1 MRNGFDFKL
10 TINKIDSVKP
20 RQAGE
25 SEINGELVSWGWAVK
40 FSTRNKILVEDKD
53 FVHKEVE
60 TTLIIEVPCDS
71 KVEAVNVNDFLLKLS
86 HDPKPFN
93 GDINLPSKG
102 SNGYTTKTKL
112 KGTDFI
118 KLFDRK

>member
-10 TINKIDSVKP
+10 TINKIDNVKP

-25 SEINGELVSWGWAVK
+25 SEINGETVVWGWAVK
-40 FSTRNKILVEDKD
+40 FATRNKVLVDDKD
-53 FVHKEVE
+53 FGQKEIE
-60 TTLIIEVPCDS
+60 TTLLIEVPCDT
-71 KVEAVNVNDFLLKLS
+71 KAEAVNVNDFLLKLS
-86 HDPKPFN
+86 RDPKPFN
-93 GDINLPSKG
+93 CDINLPSKG

>member
-1 MRNGFDFKL
+1 MNGYDFKL
-10 TINKIDSVKP
+10 IINKMDSVKP

-25 SEINGELVSWGWAVK
+25 SEINGETVVWGWAVK
-40 FSTRNKILVEDKD
+40 FTARSTTLVDDAD
-53 FVHKEVE
+53 FGTKEIE
-60 TTLIIEVPCDS
+60 TTLTIEIPCDS
-71 KVEAVNVNDFLLKLS
+71 KAETANLNEFLLKLK

-93 GDINLPSKG
+93 CDVELPQRA
-102 SNGYTTKTKL
+102 NDGYKTKSKL